1 MTGAGDDASARGD
14 ASTYNDRTVN
24 PRNAR
29 YGIEI
34 CDHCSG
40 CQWRSD
46 SFFCQ
51 FDPTTLTAFDS
62 ISFAN
67 IYPAGSVI
75 YAENE
80 APRGLFVLCSGQ
92 VKLSISSGSGKTLI
106 TRMVSAGEALGL
118 TSVISG
124 KPYRATAET
133 VTPAQLKFVKRE
145 DFKRFMDEH
154 REVSFNIAR
163 QLIEE
168 CESDATQIRSLG
180 LANSAAERLANLLL
194 NWCEESGS
202 PSASGMRFP
211 VLMTHEE
218 ISQLIGTSRETV
230 TRLLKNFREKKIL
243 TVRRSS
249 MTLHKRDALE
259 ELLDL

>member
-1 MTGAGDDASARGD
+1 VT
-14 ASTYNDRTVN
+14 N
-24 PRNAR
+24 PRAR
-29 YGIEI
+29 YGIDI
-34 CDHCSG
+34 CDHCAD
-40 CQWRSD
+40 CKWRSD

-51 FDPTTLTAFDS
+51 FDPGTLAAFDS
-62 ISFAN
+62 ISFSN
-67 IYPAGSVI
+67 IYPAGSVL

-80 APRGLFVLCSGQ
+80 APRGLFILCSGQ

-118 TSVISG
+118 PSVMSG
-124 KPYRATAET
+124 KPYRSTAET
-133 VTPAQLKFVKRE
+133 VTPSQLKFVKRE
-145 DFKRFMDEH
+145 DFKRFMEEH
-154 REVSFNIAR
+154 REVSFNVAR

-168 CESDATQIRSLG
+168 CESDATQIRALG

-194 NWCEESGS
+194 AWCQESGS

-211 VLMTHEE
+211 VMMTHEE

-249 MTLHKRDALE
+249 MTLHKKDALE